1 MPIQETHTAEREVKF
16 MINPEATYVSTVQYA
31 ANQIPFKVVKS
42 QKIHKSE
49 VGMRVIHSILAP
61 KGTDAEAIKK
71 CLGEDIQAT
80 FKSDTSLESA
90 SGVSFVQHPRE
101 AFKDDSFEIVEL
113 DAEHKIKAIVG
124 IPKEEEKS
132 GLLGKLF
139 KQKSE
144 VIMLDDSVTA
154 LPPENVTK
162 QMSWETWDEMDAMWA
177 AISGILNQTEGDA
190 KSKLK
195 AIQGIWKNF
204 TSFLDNVLSVTKGEA
219 FLPTKK
225 EVEAEPK
232 TEDVKEIVVEEK
244 SEVIAA
250 STEPEV
256 EQKEEATA
264 PSEAAVEEVKA
275 EDGGKA
281 ALEATITELKEMV
294 AGLASKFEEMGK
306 EVTKM
311 QNLVPGVVTDKTED
325 VVVSKS
331 EKSEAKKGD
340 FTGALF
346 GRIR

>member
-1 MPIQETHTAEREVKF
+1 MPIQETHTAEREVNF
-16 MINPEATYVSTVQYA
+16 MVNPEAIYVSAVQYA

-61 KGTDAEAIKK
+61 KGTDVEVIKQ

-80 FKSDTSLESA
+80 FKSDASLESA
-90 SGVSFVQHPRE
+90 SGVSFVQHARE

-124 IPKEEEKS
+124 IPKDEEKS

-144 VIMLDDSVTA
+144 VIVLDDEVGPIPAET
-154 LPPENVTK
+154 VTK
-162 QMSWETWDEMDAMWA
+162 MMSWETWDEMDALWA

-195 AIQGIWKNF
+195 AVQGIWKNF

-219 FLPTKK
+219 FLPTKR

-232 TEDVKEIVVEEK
+232 TEDVKETVVEEK
-244 SEVIAA
+244 TEDVVA
-250 STEPEV
+250 STEPKV
-256 EQKEEATA
+256 EQKEEATTPA
-264 PSEAAVEEVKA
+264 EAVVEEAKA

-281 ALEATITELKEMV
+281 ALEATITELKTLV
-294 AGLASKFEEMGK
+294 LGLASKFEDMGK

-311 QNLVPGVVTDKTED
+311 QSLVPGVVVDKTED
-325 VVVSKS
+325 APVATK
-331 EKSEAKKGD
+331 EKTAAEKGD

-346 GRIR
+346 GNVR